1 MPYQYFLWGMRISGL
16 LALIALGWA
25 IFFISP
31 YQNQNQNQESVLALN
46 VAFFEVCLFLAFFAG
61 FSLFLFWLRRWGK
74 KEDLRKNELNSL
86 AGVSLRQGLFLSVL
100 VMALLVMQS
109 FNVLTWWDGLLAMGA
124 ILLLEFYFLAR

>member
-16 LALIALGWA
+16 LALIGLGW
-25 IFFISP
+25 IVFFLSP
-31 YQNQNQNQESVLALN
+31 YQNQNEEKVLAFN
-46 VAFFEVCLFLAFFAG
+46 VAFFEACLFLAFFAG

-74 KEDLRKNELNSL
+74 KDELRKNDLDKL
-86 AGVSLRQGLFLSVL
+86 AGVSLRQGLLLSIL
-100 VMALLVMQS
+100 VMALLIMQS